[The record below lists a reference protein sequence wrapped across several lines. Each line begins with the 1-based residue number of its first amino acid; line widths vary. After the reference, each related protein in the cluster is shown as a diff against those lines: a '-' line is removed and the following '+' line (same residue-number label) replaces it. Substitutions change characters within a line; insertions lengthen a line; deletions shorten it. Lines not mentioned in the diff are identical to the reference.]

1 MKKFYKKSIV
11 SILLV
16 MILVFTFAAGC
27 SKKDSSSDTSGE
39 TAQSGEETTGSA
51 VVAEYGT
58 EPVKVNPDEIALK
71 VGDFEMTAAEMFY
84 SYYSMKNTFEM
95 YYGLTD
101 WGQQLY
107 EGYSYGDYLKSN
119 IESQML
125 NLAYL
130 MTKAEELGIELTEEE
145 ITEAKEEVASAFASL
160 PDEDKETYG
169 FTEDNLL
176 KLNEHMKLANK
187 VMEQLESDAAAAL
200 TDEEK
205 ASCKYRKIQHIL
217 ISTMDGPSS
226 TESGDTS
233 ESESGAE
240 TESPEESEYKAE
252 QLQLAKEVLEKVK
265 SGEDFEKL
273 AEEYTADSGV
283 EYSINADG
291 QTPDGATMVTEFSE
305 AANALGEGEI
315 SDIVETQYGYHIIK
329 CVSLNDEDAAKEAE
343 QNLAYTNITEAYQ
356 TWLESAEYT
365 FSDTWKDYVIIN
377 PKVELESETNEETD
391 GTAEET
397 VADEAES
404 EAESESAEESESTAE
419 SE

>member
-1 MKKFYKKSIV
+1 MGFFDMFK
-11 SILLV
+11 L
-16 MILVFTFAAGC
+16 
-27 SKKDSSSDTSGE
+27 KDINGE
-39 TAQSGEETTGSA
+39 
-51 VVAEYGT
+51 
-58 EPVKVNPDEIALK
+58 L
-71 VGDFEMTAAEMFY
+71 
-84 SYYSMKNTFEM
+84 
-95 YYGLTD
+95 
-101 WGQQLY
+101 
-107 EGYSYGDYLKSN
+107 
-119 IESQML
+119 
-125 NLAYL
+125 
-130 MTKAEELGIELTEEE
+130 
-145 ITEAKEEVASAFASL
+145 
-160 PDEDKETYG
+160 
-169 FTEDNLL
+169 
-176 KLNEHMKLANK
+176 
-187 VMEQLESDAAAAL
+187 
-200 TDEEK
+200 EK
-205 ASCKYRKIQHIL
+205 A
-217 ISTMDGPSS
+217 
-226 TESGDTS
+226 
-233 ESESGAE
+233 
-240 TESPEESEYKAE
+240 
-252 QLQLAKEVLEKVK
+252 K

-391 GTAEET
+391 STAEET